1 MPRFNVTAP
10 DGSIIPV
17 DAPAGATEQDAIA
30 FAASTWKPAAA
41 TSAPSGIP
49 TARQAPS
56 AVAQLGRSAASLADV
71 TVGGVI
77 PAVVQQVAYPFLRVG
92 RTPEEATART
102 QSLVSGLEKP
112 FGKTFGV
119 TETPEYQQEA
129 GRQIMDFIGQN
140 FQKGAKWISERT
152 GIPASDVE
160 NIIGTATVAAP
171 KVAPVVAREAV
182 KAGKQVAENVTVAAK
197 MPFEKQIQARRERM
211 SAEDYARGPQIDAAA
226 DAQRLKIALNPADIE
241 PSISTRAYSAIAGPR
256 GPEALAEVNRPRV
269 AEIAKNEMGLPPT
282 TQLNGRAAFDQA
294 RAQVAAPYEQIKKL
308 PIQQADDAMIQR
320 LEGIRTDLDVIGA
333 KEYAPA
339 ISKIVDDAIAK
350 TQTGLTGEALL
361 KNISVLRERA
371 RKTYNNKAATT
382 EALDIADTNLKIA
395 TELESMIDNSI
406 FNPKLLGEYRDA
418 RQKMART
425 YAYEGATDF
434 NTGMVDV
441 SKLAR
446 ITSKDNGLTGDIASL
461 GRIAGNFPEVFSKGA
476 ASKFYELPRLSRSG
490 LAGGTGALIGS
501 NFGLTGSIVGGLLGG
516 GAGELAG
523 AAAARRMASP
533 GYQAGLNLRD
543 MRIPVNQLA
552 ASMQPIPQ
560 NRAIVP
566 YEAPV
571 EVLGPGEGPYQPN
584 FVIQPNQYGGRVV
597 PGTPEAPR
605 NMLGY
610 DPNAPVQG
618 QPGAFDIM
626 RQRERDLSMRQGTA
640 AEQQAAAAEAAA
652 RQPTRGGVEF
662 VFDSAGNLVP
672 APVAGAGGVVGAPS
686 ALESAVAKMAGQVL
700 PETTGTAYKTQTIS
714 PKTGAQPY
722 TRITKREGETTF
734 GRESQA
740 FAMTAEEKIAWNKAK
755 ADLAEVMPGMK
766 ALDDKAIAS
775 KMMDREWVQ
784 QAIVKAEQK
793 AKLQDE
799 ILARSNNEKARRLA
813 QIERDKLEGTLELL
827 EEQYRKARPVKTG
840 GQGPKTRNFQRNM
853 LAPEQE
859 IQNAL
864 AERAVKIDLTGMAN
878 K

>member
-1 MPRFNVTAP
+1 MATLEQLSSALVKADAAGNVADAKALADAIRQMQTAP
-10 DGSIIPV
+10 VETMP
-17 DAPAGATEQDAIA
+17 
-30 FAASTWKPAAA
+30 
-41 TSAPSGIP
+41 APSGIP
-49 TARQAPS
+49 TARQAPG
-56 AVAQLGRSAASLADV
+56 AMTQLGRSAASLADV

-102 QSLVSGLEKP
+102 QSLVSGFEKP

-584 FVIQPNQYGGRVV
+584 FVFGR
-597 PGTPEAPR
+597 PEAQVTPSAP
-605 NMLGY
+605 NMMNALPAPGSPLNALRAEDVRRAEMSRTLG
-610 DPNAPVQG
+610 
-618 QPGAFDIM
+618 
-626 RQRERDLSMRQGTA
+626 
-640 AEQQAAAAEAAA
+640 QQAEAQQAAAEAAA
-652 RQPTRGGVEF
+652 RQPARGGAVLDVDPITGKITIGAE
-662 VFDSAGNLVP
+662 GGRGITP
-672 APVAGAGGVVGAPS
+672 ATQIIESTGKSLQGAADLLASGKSP
-686 ALESAVAKMAGQVL
+686 AL
-700 PETTGTAYKTQTIS
+700 
-714 PKTGAQPY
+714 
-722 TRITKREGETTF
+722 
-734 GRESQA
+734 
-740 FAMTAEEKIAWNKAK
+740 MTAEQKIAWEKTK
-755 ADLAEVMPGMK
+755 VDLAEVMPGMK
-766 ALDDKAIAS
+766 TLSDKAIAS
-775 KMMDREWVQ
+775 KMQDRAWVQ
-784 QAIVKAEQK
+784 QSLDKAQQQARAFDDIAARAANERLRQEAIIKREQMLDLAEQ
-793 AKLQDE
+793 LQDA
-799 ILARSNNEKARRLA
+799 LGS
-813 QIERDKLEGTLELL
+813 
-827 EEQYRKARPVKTG
+827 RPVKRG
-840 GQGPKTRNFQRNM
+840 GQGPKTRAFQRNM

-864 AERAVKIDLTGMAN
+864 ATRIDLTGMAN

>member
-1 MPRFNVTAP
+1 MAIDASKVQW
-10 DGSIIPV
+10 D
-17 DAPAGATEQDAIA
+17 DAPAIDL
-30 FAASTWKPAAA
+30 
-41 TSAPSGIP
+41 SAVLWDTPKPSGMP
-49 TARQAPS
+49 GPRQAPG
-56 AVAQLGRSAASLADV
+56 AMAQFGRAAASLADV
-71 TVGGVI
+71 TVGGI
-77 PAVVQQVAYPFLRVG
+77 LPAAAQQLAYPFLRVG
-92 RTPEEATART
+92 RSPEEAAART

-119 TETPEYQQEA
+119 VDTPEYQQES
-129 GRQIMDFIGQN
+129 GRQLMEFIGQN
-140 FQKGAKWISERT
+140 VQKGAKWISEKT

-171 KVAPVVAREAV
+171 KVAPVVARETI
-182 KAGKQVAENVTVAAK
+182 KAGKQVAENVSLAAK
-197 MPFEKQIQARRERM
+197 MPFEKQIQALRERL
-211 SAEDYARGPQIDAAA
+211 SLEDYARGPQIEAAA
-226 DAQRLKIALNPADIE
+226 EAQRLKIALNPADIE
-241 PSISTRAYSAIAGPR
+241 PSATSRAYSAIAGPR
-256 GPEALAEVNRPRV
+256 GPEALTEVNRPRV

-543 MRIPVNQLA
+543 MRLPVNQLA

-584 FVIQPNQYGGRVV
+584 FVFGR
-597 PGTPEAPR
+597 PEAQVTPSAP
-605 NMLGY
+605 NMMNALPAPGSPLNALRAEDVRRAQMSRTLG
-610 DPNAPVQG
+610 Q
-618 QPGAFDIM
+618 Q
-626 RQRERDLSMRQGTA
+626 

-652 RQPTRGGVEF
+652 RQPARGGSVLE
-662 VFDSAGNLVP
+662 VDPVTGKITIGAEGGRGITP
-672 APVAGAGGVVGAPS
+672 ATQIIESTGKSLQGAADLLASGKSP
-686 ALESAVAKMAGQVL
+686 AL
-700 PETTGTAYKTQTIS
+700 
-714 PKTGAQPY
+714 
-722 TRITKREGETTF
+722 
-734 GRESQA
+734 
-740 FAMTAEEKIAWNKAK
+740 MTAEQKIAWEKTK
-755 ADLAEVMPGMK
+755 VDLAEVMPGMK
-766 ALDDKAIAS
+766 TLSDKAIAS
-775 KMMDREWVQ
+775 KMQDRAWVQ
-784 QAIVKAEQK
+784 QSLDKAQQQARAFDDIAARAANERLRQEAIIKREQMLDLAEQ
-793 AKLQDE
+793 LQDA
-799 ILARSNNEKARRLA
+799 LGS
-813 QIERDKLEGTLELL
+813 
-827 EEQYRKARPVKTG
+827 RPVKRG
-840 GQGPKTRNFQRNM
+840 GQGPKTRAFQRNM

-864 AERAVKIDLTGMAN
+864 ATRIDLTGMAN

>member
-1 MPRFNVTAP
+1 
-10 DGSIIPV
+10 
-17 DAPAGATEQDAIA
+17 
-30 FAASTWKPAAA
+30 
-41 TSAPSGIP
+41 
-49 TARQAPS
+49 
-56 AVAQLGRSAASLADV
+56 
-71 TVGGVI
+71 
-77 PAVVQQVAYPFLRVG
+77 
-92 RTPEEATART
+92 
-102 QSLVSGLEKP
+102 
-112 FGKTFGV
+112 
-119 TETPEYQQEA
+119 
-129 GRQIMDFIGQN
+129 
-140 FQKGAKWISERT
+140 
-152 GIPASDVE
+152 
-160 NIIGTATVAAP
+160 
-171 KVAPVVAREAV
+171 
-182 KAGKQVAENVTVAAK
+182 
-197 MPFEKQIQARRERM
+197 
-211 SAEDYARGPQIDAAA
+211 
-226 DAQRLKIALNPADIE
+226 
-241 PSISTRAYSAIAGPR
+241 
-256 GPEALAEVNRPRV
+256 
-269 AEIAKNEMGLPPT
+269 
-282 TQLNGRAAFDQA
+282 
-294 RAQVAAPYEQIKKL
+294 
-308 PIQQADDAMIQR
+308 MIQR

-446 ITSKDNGLTGDIASL
+446 ITSKDNGLSGDIASL

-490 LAGGTGALIGS
+490 LAGGGGALIGS

-516 GAGELAG
+516 GVGELAG

-584 FVIQPNQYGGRVV
+584 FVFGR
-597 PGTPEAPR
+597 PEAQVTPSAP
-605 NMLGY
+605 NMMNALPAPGSPLNALRAEDVRRAQMSRTLG
-610 DPNAPVQG
+610 
-618 QPGAFDIM
+618 
-626 RQRERDLSMRQGTA
+626 
-640 AEQQAAAAEAAA
+640 QQAEAQQAAAEAAA
-652 RQPTRGGVEF
+652 RQPARGGSVLE
-662 VFDSAGNLVP
+662 VDPVTGKITIGAEGGRGITP
-672 APVAGAGGVVGAPS
+672 ATQIIESTGKSLQGAADLLASGKSP
-686 ALESAVAKMAGQVL
+686 AL
-700 PETTGTAYKTQTIS
+700 
-714 PKTGAQPY
+714 
-722 TRITKREGETTF
+722 
-734 GRESQA
+734 
-740 FAMTAEEKIAWNKAK
+740 MTAEQKIAWEKTK
-755 ADLAEVMPGMK
+755 VDLAEVMPGMK
-766 ALDDKAIAS
+766 TLSDKAIAS
-775 KMMDREWVQ
+775 KMQDRAWVQ
-784 QAIVKAEQK
+784 QSLDKAQQQARAFDDIAARAANERLRQEAIIKREQMLDLAEQ
-793 AKLQDE
+793 LQDA
-799 ILARSNNEKARRLA
+799 LGS
-813 QIERDKLEGTLELL
+813 
-827 EEQYRKARPVKTG
+827 RPVKRG
-840 GQGPKTRNFQRNM
+840 GQGPKTRAFQRNM

-864 AERAVKIDLTGMAN
+864 ATRIDLTGMAN

>member
-1 MPRFNVTAP
+1 MATLEQLSSALVKADAAGNVADAKALADAIRQMQTAP
-10 DGSIIPV
+10 S
-17 DAPAGATEQDAIA
+17 E
-30 FAASTWKPAAA
+30 
-41 TSAPSGIP
+41 IP
-49 TARQAPS
+49 TARQAPG
-56 AVAQLGRSAASLADV
+56 AMTQLGRSAASLADV
-71 TVGGVI
+71 TVGGAI

-92 RTPEEATART
+92 RSPEEATART

-119 TETPEYQQEA
+119 AGTPEYEQEA
-129 GRQIMDFIGQN
+129 GRQVLDFIGQN

-160 NIIGTATVAAP
+160 NMIGTATVAAP

-182 KAGKQVAENVTVAAK
+182 KAGKQVAENVAVAAK

-226 DAQRLKIALNPADIE
+226 DAQRLGIALNPADIE
-241 PSISTRAYSAIAGPR
+241 PSVSSRTYSAIAGPR
-256 GPEALAEVNRPRV
+256 GPEALTQVNRPRV
-269 AEIAKNEMGLPPT
+269 AEIAKNEMELPAT

-434 NTGMVDV
+434 NTGIVDV

-446 ITSKDNGLTGDIASL
+446 ITAKDNGLTGDIASL
-461 GRIAGNFPEVFSKGA
+461 GRIAGNFPDVFSTSA
-476 ASKFYELPRLSRSG
+476 ASKFYDLPRLSRSG
-490 LAGGTGALIGS
+490 LAGSMGALAGS
-501 NFGLTGSIVGGLLGG
+501 YFGGTPGLIIGGLASSGV
-516 GAGELAG
+516 GELAG

-533 GYQAGLNLRD
+533 NYQAGLNLRD
-543 MRIPVNQLA
+543 MRLPVNQLA

-560 NRAIVP
+560 NRAVVP

-584 FVIQPNQYGGRVV
+584 FVIQPNQYSGRVV
-597 PGTPEAPR
+597 SGTPEAPR

-755 ADLAEVMPGMK
+755 ANLAEAAPEYAKLSDQEIVRRMTDVKISEELLVKAREKAKAFQDIAARATNERLRQTAIMKREQMLDLAE
-766 ALDDKAIAS
+766 
-775 KMMDREWVQ
+775 Q
-784 QAIVKAEQK
+784 
-793 AKLQDE
+793 LQDA
-799 ILARSNNEKARRLA
+799 LGS
-813 QIERDKLEGTLELL
+813 
-827 EEQYRKARPVKTG
+827 RPVKTG
-840 GQGPKTRNFQRNM
+840 GQGPKTRAFQRNM

-859 IQNAL
+859 VQNAL
-864 AERAVKIDLTGMAN
+864 AERAVKIDLKGMA